1 MSNNKKGGIPMNQMK
16 KLQENREMLYHL
28 ISNSPLKNEE
38 VYKQSCVLDELI
50 VQYMKKQISAQKI

>member
-1 MSNNKKGGIPMNQMK
+1 MNQMK